1 MTFPRFPLV
10 IRVYHLTAG
19 SQVSKGKVNDA
30 HGSVVSSSRGDRRW
44 FIRRR
49 LSVREQGTCGSAA
62 QCHLVDMS
70 RCFPPRSSFTHHR
83 TQPQHGSRG
92 SPLSSGKQATPR
104 WSSLTRQVWPTHS
117 HRDTIL
123 ALAGL
128 EHSSEIAGNAKRASS
143 APDII
148 PVLVRPTKSDLAA
161 AKTLSVCRI
170 TAPSDH
176 KNDALAEIDHRMEL
190 RLKAREG
197 ERDR

>member
-1 MTFPRFPLV
+1 MFPASIIVYAPPHSAPARIEGLAAVLRKAGHSPLV
-10 IRVYHLTAG
+10 VTDRTGLA
-19 SQVSKGKVNDA
+19 DA
-30 HGSVVSSSRGDRRW
+30 FG
-44 FIRRR
+44 
-49 LSVREQGTCGSAA
+49 
-62 QCHLVDMS
+62 
-70 RCFPPRSSFTHHR
+70 
-83 TQPQHGSRG
+83 
-92 SPLSSGKQATPR
+92 SGKYD
-104 WSSLTRQVWPTHS
+104 LV
-117 HRDTIL
+117 
-123 ALAGL
+123 LAGL